1 MLDAAE
7 RCDPSSAA
15 RSATSDTRCGCG
27 VIAARSTSDA
37 FRFTARTTCY
47 STSDADAEQR
57 RRCSVIEG
65 VAAMLLGAFLPMR
78 KPAGQ
83 LLREVGED
91 FLPIDDSLLEWNE

>member
-1 MLDAAE
+1 MPQNGATRALLPAPPPPIPVAGAA
-7 RCDPSSAA
+7 SSPP
-15 RSATSDTRCGCG
+15 
-27 VIAARSTSDA
+27 TSDA
-37 FRFTARTTCY
+37 FRFTARSTCY

-83 LLREVGED
+83 LLRELGED
-91 FLPIDDSLLEWNE
+91 FLPIDDSLLE